1 MMNSFLN
8 ASHIT
13 VLIQLLLVLWA
24 KFLRFMQVLDTVTKT
39 ENTSTITPL
48 QYGLFKQV
56 LKKIKVKYYNLI
68 THTEVWWLNERT
80 KLGYLKSPT
89 PLPNTGKIIREVIL
103 IPGITADTYNNRA
116 MHSKKDFNGFMKL
129 SPVMFYVNSVL

>member
-1 MMNSFLN
+1 
-8 ASHIT
+8 
-13 VLIQLLLVLWA
+13 
-24 KFLRFMQVLDTVTKT
+24 MQVLDTVTKT

-103 IPGITADTYNNRA
+103 IPSITADTYNNTA
-116 MHSKKDFNGFMKL
+116 MYSKKDFNGFMKL